1 MAREILD
8 DGTSLVGSSGGTH
21 PGGLDAG
28 HALEQYRT
36 QKLLS
41 HEGLAVELG
50 CSVEILHWLS
60 LCRRPTGVVHAQ
72 QLATIAAR
80 FCVSAEKLESLLGKV
95 AG

>member
-1 MAREILD
+1 MTAPAWLEAAAARSTQEVWTL
-8 DGTSLVGSSGGTH
+8 
-21 PGGLDAG
+21 G

-80 FCVSAEKLESLLGKV
+80 FCVSTEKLESLLGKV